1 MQALNRS
8 ARFETARCPQEDP
21 RGNVTWYPSRL
32 EDNSVYWWRLGNDGE
47 VETTF
52 QEPAVTAASDPWA
65 PMEHDRAAT
74 KGKGKVQLT
83 ERGRGQC
90 QQAKAAA
97 QQTFAAHLETQF
109 MSADSEFMKSWDV
122 EASELMWGSLGGRGA
137 GLGMPEMI
145 LGGSAAATAAASFAT
160 TPTCTATVAGGTC
173 HRATSA
179 ATLEVQPAVKKEPI
193 VARARAVPTAVPRGV
208 PVVVGAQKR
217 LAKST
222 PAVAHMAPAELK
234 LESSSDEE
242 QNGGY
247 NKRPATV
254 LGAGPNCPDL
264 GPPGSAEMSHKPMN
278 GSENC
283 MDTLRWRLP
292 GPPTHAR
299 PHAPRG
305 IKVRYRMPRPR
316 SA

>member
-52 QEPAVTAASDPWA
+52 QEPAVTAASNPWA
-65 PMEHDRAAT
+65 PMEHYRAAT
-74 KGKGKVQLT
+74 KGKGMVQLT

-109 MSADSEFMKSWDV
+109 MSADAEFMKSWDV
-122 EASELMWGSLGGRGA
+122 EASELVWGSFGGRGA
-137 GLGMPEMI
+137 GLGMPEI
-145 LGGSAAATAAASFAT
+145 SLGGSAAAATAAASFAT

-193 VARARAVPTAVPRGV
+193 VARARAVPTAVLRGV

-222 PAVAHMAPAELK
+222 PAAHMAPAEVKLK
-234 LESSSDEE
+234 TGVVE
-242 QNGGY
+242 
-247 NKRPATV
+247 RR
-254 LGAGPNCPDL
+254 GA
-264 GPPGSAEMSHKPMN
+264 E
-278 GSENC
+278 
-283 MDTLRWRLP
+283 RWLQQAAGHCAWRR
-292 GPPTHAR
+292 A
-299 PHAPRG
+299 
-305 IKVRYRMPRPR
+305 
-316 SA
+316 